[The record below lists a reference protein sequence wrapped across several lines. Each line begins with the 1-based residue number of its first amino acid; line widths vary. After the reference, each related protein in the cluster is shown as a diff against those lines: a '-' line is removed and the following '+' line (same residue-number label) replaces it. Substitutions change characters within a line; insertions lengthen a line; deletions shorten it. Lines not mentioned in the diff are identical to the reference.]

1 MNGQPG
7 DNSGDAGQQ
16 LFSADTVD
24 ATIAVNPPLVISGTG
39 TSTTLDT
46 GVDHPFANVSIVD
59 NDNADGPVTI
69 SFTMLNTSNALGT
82 LSISSDFVQSGNTWT
97 FTNGS
102 LATALTD
109 LQNATFTPDHVLA
122 GDTAKLFISLTVT
135 DVATQDTLTDT
146 NTEVDVTGSTTV
158 AAPPNATLPSITN
171 SNTTSAGSR
180 WPSAGQ
186 PGQSF
191 GDRRHRRE
199 R

>member
-1 MNGQPG
+1 MTSADLVRFVPTAGFVGTATLSYQAWDPGSGGTNGQT
-7 DNSGDAGQQ
+7 DVDVSGNPNDMV
-16 LFSADTVD
+16 FSTGTAAT
-24 ATIAVNPPLVISGTG
+24 ATITVTPPLVISGTG

-69 SFTMLNTSNALGT
+69 SFTMLSTSNALGT

-109 LQNATFTPDHVLA
+109 LQNATFTPEHVLA

-135 DVATQDTLTDT
+135 DVTTQ
-146 NTEVDVTGSTTV
+146 
-158 AAPPNATLPSITN
+158 NA
-171 SNTTSAGSR
+171 
-180 WPSAGQ
+180 
-186 PGQSF
+186 
-191 GDRRHRRE
+191 DRHRTPTSTSPGPRPCLAW
-199 R
+199 RPGT